1 MAAITP
7 QAEKLNQTIST
18 ESHVVF
24 ELLSDRGKQIFFPH
38 EGILGQTAEAKGTK
52 LNATIGM
59 ACEDDGS
66 VMALDTIAQN
76 ISIDKGDVFPYAPS
90 FGKKEV
96 RKKWKE
102 MMLKKNPSL
111 QTKISLPV
119 VTSALTN
126 GLSIAGYLFADP
138 DTKIV
143 LAEPFWGN
151 YKLAFNVTY
160 GTELVPSTLFNNGS
174 MDVDGLIDTLK
185 KSEAKILLL
194 NFPNNPTGYTP
205 TNEEADKLVTELEK
219 YVQDYQLVV
228 LCDDAYFGL
237 VYEDGVYT
245 ESIFSKLCN
254 LHENLLAIKL
264 DGCTKEEYVWGFRIG
279 FITFGI
285 KGGSK
290 ALYGALEDKAAGAVR
305 GTSSNAPNISQALL
319 LKAFS
324 SKGYD
329 EEKKEKSELLKERYS
344 KIKIILS
351 SHNEYEEYFTPLP
364 FNSGYFMCLQLSDKL
379 NAEEVRKHLLER
391 YDTGLI
397 SIGNMIRV
405 AFSSVGADK
414 LQQIFD
420 NLYTTCKE
428 LVKKGHKFK
437 EVSPEIS

>member
-7 QAEKLNQTIST
+7 QAEKLNKTIST
-18 ESHVVF
+18 ESPVVF

-59 ACEDDGS
+59 ACEDDGT
-66 VMALDTIAQN
+66 VMVLDVIANN

-96 RKKWKE
+96 REKWKE
-102 MMLKKNPSL
+102 MMLQKNPSL
-111 QTKISLPV
+111 QSEISLPV

-138 DTKIV
+138 GTKIV

-151 YKLAFNVTY
+151 YKLTFNVTY
-160 GTELVPSTLFNNGS
+160 GTELVPSAIFKNGG
-174 MDVDGLIDTLK
+174 MDVDGLINTLK
-185 KSEAKILLL
+185 ESKAKILLL

-205 TNEEADKLVTELEK
+205 TIEEVDILVSGIEK
-219 YVQDYQLVV
+219 YVQEHTLVV

-237 VYEDGVYT
+237 VYEEGVYA
-245 ESIFSKLCN
+245 ESIFSRLCN
-254 LHENLLAIKL
+254 LHENLLAVKL
-264 DGCTKEEYVWGFRIG
+264 DGCTKEDFVWGFRVG

-285 KGGSK
+285 KGGTQ
-290 ALYGALEDKAAGAVR
+290 ALYDTLEDKAAGAVR
-305 GTSSNAPNISQALL
+305 GTSSNAPNVSQALL
-319 LKAFS
+319 FKAFNTD
-324 SKGYD
+324 GYD
-329 EEKKEKSELLKERYS
+329 QEKKEKGELLKERYS
-344 KIKIILS
+344 EIKIILS
-351 SHNEYEEYFTPLP
+351 SHNEYGEYFTALP
-364 FNSGYFMCLQLSDKL
+364 FNSGYFMCLQLADNL
-379 NAEEVRKHLLER
+379 NAEEVRKHLLEH

-420 NLYTTCKE
+420 NLYATCKE
-428 LVKKGHKFK
+428 LAK
-437 EVSPEIS
+437 